1 MKTHFLAPLA
11 TTVSV
16 LLGTLSPGV
25 FAAEPS
31 PGADNRLYLGASMG
45 GSSFSLDSG
54 ATSSFDRKDGAR
66 RGTAYRLYGG
76 YRLTDTWGVEGGYA
90 RLGRIGQWTSVR
102 GAPAL
107 QSASGQAFYAAA
119 TARMPLGDAFALNG
133 RLGLARGKVSGN
145 DLDLPPNRR
154 LSGTATGVMA
164 GFGAEYSVS
173 RNISLTADFDYFGKL
188 SKQVKGGMLT
198 VGLRANF

>member
-1 MKTHFLAPLA
+1 MTTHFRAPFA
-11 TTVSV
+11 A
-16 LLGTLSPGV
+16 LLLSTLSLAA
-25 FAAEPS
+25 FSAEPG
-31 PGADNRLYLGASMG
+31 PDTRLYLGATMG

-54 ATSSFDRKDGAR
+54 TTSSFDRKDGDKN
-66 RGTAYRLYGG
+66 GTAYKLYGG
-76 YRLTDTWGVEGGYA
+76 YRLTDTFGIEGGYA
-90 RLGRIGQWTSVR
+90 RLGRVNQWTSVR

-107 QSASGQAFYAAA
+107 QSASGQAFYGAA
-119 TARMPLGDAFALNG
+119 TARVPLGESFALNG

-145 DLDLPPNRR
+145 DLGLPPNRK
-154 LSGTATGVMA
+154 LSGDATGVMA